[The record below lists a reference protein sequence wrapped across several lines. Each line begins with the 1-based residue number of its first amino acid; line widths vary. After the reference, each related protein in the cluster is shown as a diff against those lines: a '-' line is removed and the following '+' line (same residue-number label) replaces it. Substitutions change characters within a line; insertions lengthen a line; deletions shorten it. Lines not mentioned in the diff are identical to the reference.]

1 LNQQQQQPNLAKL
14 DNELKIQDS
23 GNSHNIQ
30 EGSFRILQENPY
42 LVHGVVKI
50 NSTNLTKREKKKN
63 STPETNLMSKTFQV
77 NYINEISYAS

>member
-50 NSTNLTKREKKKN
+50 NSTNLTKRDKKN

-77 NYINEISYAS
+77 NYINEISYAG